1 MKKSINKHP
10 KSTNQCER
18 YVTNLTAD
26 LTGQNQSLAS
36 QLRTSGEKQKTLRKH
51 ISILKQQFQT
61 GEKKVKE
68 HFDQAGSLREEISSV
83 IKENAELERK
93 VEIMFTKNKSLIQ
106 EVKDSKNRIE
116 VLERK
121 NKNHQYFGRDRENY
135 VKELGVS
142 NHLFLERLP
151 RSGSAVSPSSC
162 RMSLFSE
169 LVKSCSDKKNNSH
182 KTHFNV
188 IEETDEYYDI
198 EDSGCEMLCE
208 DAEEMDE
215 LQKEVRIYKRDIYH
229 TFQDTNWLKRGH
241 FSVGYLRGT
250 LSTNINILYKKHL
263 YPLNTEKII

>member
-1 MKKSINKHP
+1 MQKIYDLQADLVNLKKSINKHP
-10 KSTNQCER
+10 KSRNQCES
-18 YVTNLTAD
+18 YFTNLTAD

-36 QLRTSGEKQKTLRKH
+36 QLRTSSEKQKTLRKH

-83 IKENAELERK
+83 MKENAELERK
-93 VEIMFTKNKSLIQ
+93 VEIMFTKNKNLIQ
-106 EVKDSKNRIE
+106 EVKDSKNRIQ
-116 VLERK
+116 VLETK

-135 VKELGVS
+135 VKELDVS

-208 DAEEMDE
+208 DDEEMAE

-241 FSVGYLRGT
+241 LSVG
-250 LSTNINILYKKHL
+250 ILEGPCHL
-263 YPLNTEKII
+263 